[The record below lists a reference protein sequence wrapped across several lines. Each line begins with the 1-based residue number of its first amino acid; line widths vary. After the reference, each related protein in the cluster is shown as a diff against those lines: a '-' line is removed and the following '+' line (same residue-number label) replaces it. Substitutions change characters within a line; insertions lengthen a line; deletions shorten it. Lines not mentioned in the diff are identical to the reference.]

1 MSKLFLIILF
11 SINCAIGI
19 DALDLPNSAQ
29 SLALS
34 NTGIASPLNS
44 SINASYSSSNQS
56 FVSFSSNYWLE
67 GVSGKTILNQFGNHE
82 ISLNSFGTDDLEL
95 WGDNPDSKPL
105 GTFGLE
111 FSCLSYRY
119 LLSKTAN
126 QDFGVKVKGI
136 YSKLYTDSI
145 YGFLFDLGFSQ
156 RLSKSFNFGMI
167 IKNIGFVQSDLSISR
182 LPEEYG
188 VGISYKNES
197 LGLLLLSDYLHSDLR
212 GDIFKVGYSL
222 DLNFFNIYG
231 SLNQFDTNRYLS
243 TGFEIKY
250 KNILFS
256 YGILFQQIKA
266 LGIPQSFQI
275 TLYY

>member
-1 MSKLFLIILF
+1 MNKLFLIILL
-11 SINCAIGI
+11 SINYAIGI

-44 SINASYSSSNQS
+44 SINASYKSSNQS
-56 FVSFSSNYWLE
+56 FASFSSNYWLK

-82 ISLNSFGTDDLEL
+82 ISLNSFGIDDLQL
-95 WGDNPDSKPL
+95 WGDKPDSDPL

-119 LLSKTAN
+119 LLSKNSN

-156 RLSKSFNFGMI
+156 KLSKSFNFGMI
-167 IKNIGFVQSDLSISR
+167 IKNVGFTQSDLSISK

-188 VGISYKNES
+188 VGVSYNNDS
-197 LGLLLLSDYLHSDLR
+197 LGLLLLSDYLYSDVR
-212 GDIFKVGYSL
+212 GNIFKVGYSL

-231 SLNQFDTNRYLS
+231 ALNQFETNRYIS

-256 YGILFQQIKA
+256 YGILFQEIKV
-266 LGIPQSFQI
+266 LGTPQSFQI